1 MRNILSK
8 DMKLIT
14 KHIVLWGLVLLNSIS
29 FAQSPKLTASA
40 PSAVA
45 NGQQF
50 RVNYSF
56 NQQGNNFKGPSFKEF
71 NYLTGPNQSSNTS
84 MQVIN
89 GNVTQNVSYTYSY
102 ILQAA
107 KEGTFEIPAASI
119 EYNGTTYKSNSLSIN
134 VVKGNAPSTQQYN
147 QPQPNNKQQS
157 TTSEEVN
164 SKDIYIRAIPD
175 KTNPYQ
181 GEQIIITYKLY
192 TSIAVAQYGINKL
205 PSFNGF
211 WNVDLLK
218 DAAAKAKQ
226 YKETIDGKQY
236 AVVEIRKIALF
247 PQKSGNLTIDPL
259 EVEAV
264 VQVQTKRKS
273 SGDFFDDFFNNS
285 FFGSVQNV
293 KKTLKSNMVSLSVKP
308 FSVNKP
314 VDFNGFTGLLNFKT
328 TLDKTDVKANEALNL
343 KLTVSGNGN
352 LKLIDKI
359 DIEFTPDFET
369 YDPKL
374 VDNISTSA
382 SGVSGSR
389 TFEYLI
395 IPRKEGVFKI
405 KPITFSYFNLAS
417 KSFVTLSSPEYS
429 IKVAKGAPGQGSAT
443 TLTTSKEDIKYIGS
457 DIRFI
462 KTNSFDLKQ
471 DGSIFFGSSL
481 YFVMMFLPLLF
492 FVAFVVLYRNM
503 LKQRRNVA
511 LMKNKKANKVARK
524 RLVLASRYLA
534 ENKREMF
541 FEELSKA
548 IWGYISDKFT
558 ISLSQLSMGNVQE
571 VLQQHNVNEQ
581 MVFQLIELLNSCE
594 YSRFAPDASSIS
606 LENSYNE
613 ALNLIRNLESQI

>member
-1 MRNILSK
+1 
-8 DMKLIT
+8 MKLIS
-14 KHIVLWGLVLLNSIS
+14 KHIVLWGLVLLNLVS

-50 RVNYSF
+50 RVTYSF
-56 NQQGNNFKGPSFKEF
+56 NQQGSNFKGPSFKDF
-71 NYLTGPNQSSNTS
+71 NYLTGPNQSSSTS
-84 MQVIN
+84 MQIMN
-89 GNVTQNVSYTYSY
+89 GNVTQSVSYTYTY

-107 KEGTFEIPAASI
+107 KEGTFEIPGASI
-119 EYNGTTYKSNSLSIN
+119 EFNGTTYKSNGLSIN
-134 VVKGNAPSTQQYN
+134 VVKGNAPQTQQYS
-147 QPQPNNKQQS
+147 QQQPNNRQS
-157 TTSEEVN
+157 QTTASDDVN

-181 GEQIIITYKLY
+181 GEQIIVTYKMY
-192 TSIAVAQYGINKL
+192 TSVGVAQYGINKL

-218 DAAAKAKQ
+218 EAAAKAKQ
-226 YKETIDGKQY
+226 YRETIDGKQY
-236 AVVEIRKIALF
+236 TVVEIRKIALF

-264 VQVQTKRKS
+264 VQVQSRRKS

-308 FSVNKP
+308 LPANKP
-314 VDFNGFTGLLNFKT
+314 IDFNGFSGNLNFKA
-328 TLDKTDVKANEALNL
+328 TLDKTDIKANEALNL
-343 KLTVSGNGN
+343 KLTVSGTGN
-352 LKLIDKI
+352 LKLIDKLN
-359 DIEFTPDFET
+359 IEFPPDFET

-374 VDNISTSA
+374 VDNISTTA
-382 SGVSGSR
+382 AGVSGSR
-389 TFEYLI
+389 TFEYLV
-395 IPRKEGVFKI
+395 IPRKEGVFKL

-417 KSFVTLSSPEYS
+417 KSFITLSSPEYT

-457 DIRFI
+457 DIQFI
-462 KTNSFDLKQ
+462 KTNSFALKQ
-471 DGSIFFGSSL
+471 DSSIFFGSTL
-481 YFVMMFLPLLF
+481 YFILMFLPLLL
-492 FVAFVVLYRNM
+492 FVAFVITYRNM

-524 RLVLASRYLA
+524 RLVLAQRYLT
-534 ENKREMF
+534 ENKRELF

-548 IWGYISDKFT
+548 IWGYLSDKFT
-558 ISLSQLSMGNVQE
+558 IPLSQLSMENVQE
-571 VLQQHNVNEQ
+571 VLQQRNVNEQ
-581 MVFQLIELLNSCE
+581 MIFQLIDLLNSCE
-594 YSRFAPDASSIS
+594 YSRFAPDASSLS
-606 LENSYNE
+606 LEQPYNE
-613 ALNLIRNLESQI
+613 ALSLIRNLESQI